1 LNKLDQDYQDD
12 EDVINSPGNRK
23 FTRDISDVAGK
34 KLPHIPEYEI
44 LEFTT
49 EENLTEAE
57 RVKIL
62 LQKKN
67 NDQLSYFFNNIESIF

>member
-1 LNKLDQDYQDD
+1 M
-12 EDVINSPGNRK
+12 
-23 FTRDISDVAGK
+23 
-34 KLPHIPEYEI
+34 PHIPEYEI

-67 NDQLSYFFNNIESIF
+67 NDQLSYFFNNIESIFWIKWPEFHSIFGSDYEKEKYV